1 LTLKNKID
9 YWLENA
15 EYDLE
20 SADIMHK
27 SRRYIY
33 TVFMCQQAIE
43 KIIKA
48 IYLKEQE
55 KEAPKSHNLSYLIGL
70 ISLQI
75 SGEYLELL
83 AELSTYYIEGRY
95 PTYKQKISELLNNEK
110 SESIL
115 NKSKELF
122 LWLKEKI

>member
-1 LTLKNKID
+1 MTLKNKID